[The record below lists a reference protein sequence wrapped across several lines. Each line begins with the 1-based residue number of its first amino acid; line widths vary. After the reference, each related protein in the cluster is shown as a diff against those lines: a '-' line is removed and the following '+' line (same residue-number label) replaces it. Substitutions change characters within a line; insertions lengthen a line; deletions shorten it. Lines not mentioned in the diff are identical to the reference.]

1 MTSTLMASNLPVLS
15 DHFLVQYILGK
26 LVNQVTGCEL
36 VEDANI
42 DEMEDYP
49 FFTFKW
55 IDFDQEPNADWLGK
69 HRQYICTMQIDCHS
83 NSSVQAMN
91 LARKLFEALH
101 EVPYRRFFKQA
112 YIVPQTV
119 GNASNRTTLQ
129 GINYDNDYGFDCTFY
144 VTGGFLF
151 ERKDLNFTFQD
162 QTIETVK
169 ADESVLGTNAKD
181 AIFADKNK
189 EEN

>member
-1 MTSTLMASNLPVLS
+1 MANNLPVLS

-36 VEDANI
+36 VEDASI

-91 LARKLFEALH
+91 LARKLYEALH

-112 YIVPQTV
+112 YILPQTI
-119 GNASNRTTLQ
+119 GNTGNRTTLQ
-129 GINYDNDYGFDCTFY
+129 GINYDQDYGFDCSFA
-144 VTGGFLF
+144 VTGGFEFL
-151 ERKDLNFTFQD
+151 EKDLNFNVED
-162 QTIETVK
+162 YAIESIKGTS
-169 ADESVLGTNAKD
+169 SVVGSDTDNA
-181 AIFADKNK
+181 FNVSKNK
-189 EEN
+189 EEI

>member
-1 MTSTLMASNLPVLS
+1 MASNLPVLS

-83 NSSVQAMN
+83 NSSVQAMS

-112 YIVPQTV
+112 YIVPQSI
-119 GNASNRTTLQ
+119 GNTGDRTTLQ
-129 GINYDNDYGFDCTFY
+129 GINYDHDFGFDCSFT
-144 VTGGFLF
+144 VTGGFEFL
-151 ERKDLNFTFQD
+151 EKTSTLMSRITQLNQLKAHQALSAVIPTALLMCPKIRRKFN
-162 QTIETVK
+162 
-169 ADESVLGTNAKD
+169 GRC
-181 AIFADKNK
+181 
-189 EEN
+189 